1 MRNYF
6 HRGML
11 VLFLLLAV
19 RAGAADSLVWRAGGV
34 DADIRSLPLPALL
47 EQVAAATGWQ
57 VYVEPGA
64 AHDAS
69 AKFSN
74 LPPGE
79 ALRLLL
85 GDLNFAL
92 VPQTNASPRLY
103 VFRTSRGNATQLVKP
118 AVHRLARAIPNEL
131 IVRLKPGANIDDLA
145 QTLGAK
151 VIGRIGVLNA
161 YRLQFQDAAA
171 AEAARRLLEAN
182 PDVQGVESNYIVD
195 QPPVPQQLDAAGAP
209 PLRLTLNPPTG
220 SGRVI
225 VGLVDTAVQPLGND
239 LDKFLLKSLSVAGQA
254 VPDPNSPT
262 HGTSMYENLLRS
274 LAAVT
279 GGSSSVQVVSV
290 DVYGPNPN
298 TTSFSVAAGIVQAVN
313 NGANVV
319 NLSLGSPADSSFLH
333 DVINQAT
340 QKGIVIIAAAGNDA
354 SNAPFYPSDYKGVTA
369 VTAGVKGQLA
379 PYANY
384 GPNVSVIAPG
394 SALVVFGNTTYLVNG
409 TSSAAAFIS
418 GLTAGVADSK
428 QISVGSAVLA
438 ISGSPAFQYR
448 PAN

>member
-1 MRNYF
+1 M
-6 HRGML
+6 
-11 VLFLLLAV
+11 
-19 RAGAADSLVWRAGGV
+19 
-34 DADIRSLPLPALL
+34 
-47 EQVAAATGWQ
+47 
-57 VYVEPGA
+57 
-64 AHDAS
+64 
-69 AKFSN
+69 
-74 LPPGE
+74 
-79 ALRLLL
+79 
-85 GDLNFAL
+85 
-92 VPQTNASPRLY
+92 
-103 VFRTSRGNATQLVKP
+103 
-118 AVHRLARAIPNEL
+118 
-131 IVRLKPGANIDDLA
+131 
-145 QTLGAK
+145 
-151 VIGRIGVLNA
+151 
-161 YRLQFQDAAA
+161 
-171 AEAARRLLEAN
+171 
-182 PDVQGVESNYIVD
+182 
-195 QPPVPQQLDAAGAP
+195 
-209 PLRLTLNPPTG
+209 NPPSG

-254 VPDPNSPT
+254 VPDSNLPT

-298 TTSFSVAAGIVQAVN
+298 TTSFSEAAGIVQAVN

-319 NLSLGSPADSSFLH
+319 NLSLGSPADSPFLH

-354 SNAPFYPSDYKGVTA
+354 SSAPFYPSDYQGVTA

-428 QISVGSAVLA
+428 QISVGTAIMA
-438 ISGSPAFQYR
+438 ISASPAFQYH